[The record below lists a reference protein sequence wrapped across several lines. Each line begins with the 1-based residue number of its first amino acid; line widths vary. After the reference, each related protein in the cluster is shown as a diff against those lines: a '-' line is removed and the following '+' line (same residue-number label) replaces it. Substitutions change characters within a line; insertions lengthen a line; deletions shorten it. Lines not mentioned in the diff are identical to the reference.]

1 MENRNGLV
9 VEHHLSISSGT
20 AEPEAAVEMVKEIP
34 GNYRITVGMDK
45 GYDRAS
51 CVRDLRQLNATPH
64 VAQRKVYSAVD
75 GRTVGSQGYL
85 ISQRVRKRVEEI
97 FGWMKTVGG
106 YRKTR
111 FRGVDRVGWGFTL
124 AMAAYNM
131 VRIRNLTAQPPA

>member
-1 MENRNGLV
+1 ML
-9 VEHHLSISSGT
+9 L
-20 AEPEAAVEMVKEIP
+20 
-34 GNYRITVGMDK
+34 
-45 GYDRAS
+45 
-51 CVRDLRQLNATPH
+51 
-64 VAQRKVYSAVD
+64 QRKIHSAVD
-75 GRTVGSQGYL
+75 GRTVNCL

-131 VRIRNLTAQPPA
+131 VRIRNLTAQRSA